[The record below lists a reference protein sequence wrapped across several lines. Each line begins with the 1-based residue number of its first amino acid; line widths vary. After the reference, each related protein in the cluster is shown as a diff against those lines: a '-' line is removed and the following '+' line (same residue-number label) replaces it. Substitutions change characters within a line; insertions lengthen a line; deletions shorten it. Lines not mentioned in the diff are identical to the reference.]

1 MGSNDDADGETTP
14 VFLAVVP
21 PSPGMSGANG
31 EVEAALEALQAGTD
45 GPVYALVRFYPDD
58 FEVLY
63 VDDATSDLY
72 PGGSAMDDHFDRIFD
87 YVGID
92 FAERALF
99 TDVLLSGAGDVR
111 YMTTSLDSIKIVRA
125 YGDEA
130 AGVFV
135 AVDPEEAVPPL
146 VDVVTE
152 HLL

>member
-1 MGSNDDADGETTP
+1 
-14 VFLAVVP
+14 
-21 PSPGMSGANG
+21 MSGANG
-31 EVEAALEALQAGTD
+31 DVDAALEALQAETD

-58 FEVLY
+58 FEALY

-111 YMTTSLDSIKIVRA
+111 YMTTSLDSIKVVRA
-125 YGDEA
+125 YGYEA